1 MFIKSTITALFAL
14 AAQGVLA
21 QEATT
26 QEVNVLVANF
36 ERMSCP
42 RFHTD
47 WRNALSDE
55 PNPDFCNQRPTLSL
69 LSCQLSALRVFWT

>member
-36 ERMSCP
+36 ERMS
-42 RFHTD
+42 R
-47 WRNALSDE
+47 S
-55 PNPDFCNQRPTLSL
+55 
-69 LSCQLSALRVFWT
+69 